1 MHRSLRHILT
11 GWKQVSENVTIPAVK
26 SSEAKP
32 RPHDLSFANWA
43 FCLLPTFQNQKFSP
57 NCLGWPIF
65 RKLKCA
71 SVWRSQEDAGVN
83 QQINLSWPHEDTKL
97 QRLLVKELLEAG
109 LKRTLWFPWNWKKKR
124 VPPCKDIF
132 SEDNLVCF
140 QDSPGSLSHQDKGQG
155 WLGFAL
161 AYCLGLPHGLKQPQ
175 RP

>member
-11 GWKQVSENVTIPAVK
+11 GWKQVSENATIPAVK

-97 QRLLVKELLEAG
+97 QRLLVKELWRLDLKELSGFPETGKRSVFLPAKIYSQKITWSASRTALGVSHTRTRVKVG
-109 LKRTLWFPWNWKKKR
+109 LVLLW
-124 VPPCKDIF
+124 
-132 SEDNLVCF
+132 
-140 QDSPGSLSHQDKGQG
+140 HTA
-155 WLGFAL
+155 LGYLMA
-161 AYCLGLPHGLKQPQ
+161 
-175 RP
+175 